1 MSQEAGATA
10 ADMAGAAGGAEQG
23 QASSGASSTS
33 GQEQGQSQRQGQG
46 QSAEGAASA
55 GKTLLTQ
62 QDEAAGQQQAQKD
75 DVQKTPGDA
84 EAAAAVVPDK
94 PDGYA
99 LKFADGLDVDN
110 TLLGGF
116 KNTAHELGLNQNQAQ
131 KLADMYVKHMTDSAK
146 SFNDAQTKALSEAQQ
161 GWEKEITS
169 RPAFKQEAS
178 DARRVMAQ
186 YGSPELNAI
195 MDQSLM
201 GSHPVFF
208 DFVVKVGKA
217 LAEPDVRGM
226 AGSDKKTPLADRL
239 WPNMK

>member
-1 MSQEAGATA
+1 MSQEAGAA

-23 QASSGASSTS
+23 QAAAGADAASS
-33 GQEQGQSQRQGQG
+33 QAQAQSQGQG
-46 QSAEGAASA
+46 QEQSQGT

-62 QDEAAGQQQAQKD
+62 QDEGTAGANGQQQQAQKD

-84 EAAAAVVPDK
+84 AAVVPDK

-99 LKFADGLDVDN
+99 LKFSDGIEVDN

-131 KLADMYVKHMTDSAK
+131 KLADMYVKHMSDSAK
-146 SFNDAQTKALSEAQQ
+146 TFNDAQSKALSEAQQ

-169 RPAFKQEAS
+169 RPAFKQEVA

-186 YGSPELNAI
+186 YGSQELNAI

-217 LAEPDVRGM
+217 LAEPEVRGM
-226 AGSDKKTPLADRL
+226 AGSDKKVPLADRL
-239 WPNMK
+239 WPGMK

>member
-1 MSQEAGATA
+1 MSLEAGATA
-10 ADMAGAAGGAEQG
+10 ADMAGATGGAEQG
-23 QASSGASSTS
+23 QAAAGADAASSQAQAQS
-33 GQEQGQSQRQGQG
+33 QGQDSGR
-46 QSAEGAASA
+46 
-55 GKTLLTQ
+55 TLLTQ
-62 QDEAAGQQQAQKD
+62 QDDAAGQQQAQKD
-75 DVQKTPGDA
+75 DVSKTPG
-84 EAAAAVVPDK
+84 EADTVVPDK

-99 LKFADGLDVDN
+99 LKFSDGIEVDN

-131 KLADMYVKHMTDSAK
+131 KLADMYVKHMSDSAK
-146 SFNDAQTKALSEAQQ
+146 TFNDAQSKALSEAQQ

-169 RPAFKQEAS
+169 RPAFKQEVA

-186 YGSPELNAI
+186 YGSQELNAI

-217 LAEPDVRGM
+217 LAEPEVRGM

>member
-10 ADMAGAAGGAEQG
+10 ADMAGATGGAEQG
-23 QASSGASSTS
+23 QAASGAASAS
-33 GQEQGQSQRQGQG
+33 GQEQGQAQSQGQDSG
-46 QSAEGAASA
+46 R
-55 GKTLLTQ
+55 TLLTQ

-75 DVQKTPGDA
+75 DVSKTPG
-84 EAAAAVVPDK
+84 EADTVVPDK

-99 LKFADGLDVDN
+99 LKFAEGLAVDN

-169 RPAFKQEAS
+169 RPAFKQEVA

-217 LAEPDVRGM
+217 LAEPEVRGM

>member
-1 MSQEAGATA
+1 MSQEASAA
-10 ADMAGAAGGAEQG
+10 ADAPIGGAEQS
-23 QASSGASSTS
+23 QAAA
-33 GQEQGQSQRQGQG
+33 GQEQGQSQEQGQTT
-46 QSAEGAASA
+46 

-62 QDEAAGQQQAQKD
+62 PEEGTQPDAAAGQQQQAQKD

-84 EAAAAVVPDK
+84 AAAVVPDT

-99 LKFADGLDVDN
+99 LQFAEGLDVDN
-110 TLLGGF
+110 ALLGGF

-131 KLADMYVKHMTDSAK
+131 KLADMYVNHMKDSAK
-146 SFNDAQTKALSEAQQ
+146 SFNDAQTKALSEAKQ

-169 RPAFKQEAS
+169 RPAFKQEVG
-178 DARRVMAQ
+178 DARRVLVQ
-186 YGSPELNAI
+186 YGSPELSAI

-217 LAEPDVRGM
+217 LAEPELRGM
-226 AGSDKKTPLADRL
+226 AGSDKKVPLADRL
-239 WPNMK
+239 WPTMK

>member
-1 MSQEAGATA
+1 MSLEAGATA
-10 ADMAGAAGGAEQG
+10 ADMAGATGGAEQG
-23 QASSGASSTS
+23 QAASGAASAS
-33 GQEQGQSQRQGQG
+33 GQEQGQAQSQGQDSG
-46 QSAEGAASA
+46 R
-55 GKTLLTQ
+55 TLLTQ

-75 DVQKTPGDA
+75 DVSKTPG
-84 EAAAAVVPDK
+84 EADTVVPDK

-99 LKFADGLDVDN
+99 LKFAEGLAVDN

-169 RPAFKQEAS
+169 RPAFKQEVA

-186 YGSPELNAI
+186 YGSPELNAT

-217 LAEPDVRGM
+217 LAEPEVRGM

>member
-10 ADMAGAAGGAEQG
+10 ADMAGATGGAEQG
-23 QASSGASSTS
+23 QAASGAASAS
-33 GQEQGQSQRQGQG
+33 GQEQSQAQGQAQG
-46 QSAEGAASA
+46 QDSGR
-55 GKTLLTQ
+55 TLLTQ
-62 QDEAAGQQQAQKD
+62 QDEAAGQQQTQKD
-75 DVQKTPGDA
+75 DVSKTPGDA
-84 EAAAAVVPDK
+84 ADVVPDK

-99 LKFADGLDVDN
+99 LQFAEGLAVDN
-110 TLLGGF
+110 ALLGGF

-146 SFNDAQTKALSEAQQ
+146 SFNDAQSKALSEAQQ

-169 RPAFKQEAS
+169 RPAFKQEVA

-217 LAEPDVRGM
+217 LAEPEVRGM
-226 AGSDKKTPLADRL
+226 AGSDKKVPLADRL
-239 WPNMK
+239 WPDMK

>member
-10 ADMAGAAGGAEQG
+10 ADMAGATGGAEQG
-23 QASSGASSTS
+23 QAASGAASAS
-33 GQEQGQSQRQGQG
+33 GQEQSQAQGQAQSQTQGQDSG
-46 QSAEGAASA
+46 R
-55 GKTLLTQ
+55 TLLTQ

-75 DVQKTPGDA
+75 DVSKTPGDA
-84 EAAAAVVPDK
+84 ADVVPDK

-99 LKFADGLDVDN
+99 LQFAEGLAVDN
-110 TLLGGF
+110 ALLGGF

-146 SFNDAQTKALSEAQQ
+146 SFNDAQSKALSEAQQ

-169 RPAFKQEAS
+169 RPAFKQEVA

-217 LAEPDVRGM
+217 LAEPEVRGM
-226 AGSDKKTPLADRL
+226 AGSDKKTPLVDRL

>member
-1 MSQEAGATA
+1 MSLEAGATA
-10 ADMAGAAGGAEQG
+10 ADMAGATGGAEQG
-23 QASSGASSTS
+23 QAASGRSDTILTGS
-33 GQEQGQSQRQGQG
+33 GGDDSQAQGQAQSQTQGQDSG
-46 QSAEGAASA
+46 R
-55 GKTLLTQ
+55 TLLTQ
-62 QDEAAGQQQAQKD
+62 QDKAAGQQQAQKD
-75 DVQKTPGDA
+75 DVSKTPGDA
-84 EAAAAVVPDK
+84 ADVVPDK

-99 LKFADGLDVDN
+99 LQFAEELAVDN
-110 TLLGGF
+110 ALLGGF

-169 RPAFKQEAS
+169 RPAFKQEVA

-217 LAEPDVRGM
+217 LAEPEVRGM

>member
-1 MSQEAGATA
+1 MSQEASA
-10 ADMAGAAGGAEQG
+10 ASDAA
-23 QASSGASSTS
+23 TS
-33 GQEQGQSQRQGQG
+33 GTEQSQAAEGQEHGQSQE
-46 QSAEGAASA
+46 QSQTTGR
-55 GKTLLTQ
+55 TLLTQ
-62 QDEAAGQQQAQKD
+62 AEEGAQADAAGADGQQQAQKD
-75 DVQKTPGDA
+75 DVQKIPG
-84 EAAAAVVPDK
+84 EADTVVPDK

-99 LKFADGLDVDN
+99 LKFAEGLAVDN

-169 RPAFKQEAS
+169 RPAFKQEVA

-217 LAEPDVRGM
+217 LAEPEVRGM

>member
-10 ADMAGAAGGAEQG
+10 ADMAGATGGAEQG
-23 QASSGASSTS
+23 QAASGAASAS
-33 GQEQGQSQRQGQG
+33 GQEQSQAQGQAQSQTQGQDSG
-46 QSAEGAASA
+46 R
-55 GKTLLTQ
+55 TLLTQ

-75 DVQKTPGDA
+75 DIQKTPGDA
-84 EAAAAVVPDK
+84 EAAAAAVPDK

-99 LKFADGLDVDN
+99 LKFSDGLEVDN
-110 TLLGGF
+110 ALLGGF

-161 GWEKEITS
+161 GWEKEIMS

-217 LAEPDVRGM
+217 LAEPEVMGM
-226 AGSDKKTPLADRL
+226 AGNDKKTPLADRL
-239 WPNMK
+239 WPTMK

>member
-1 MSQEAGATA
+1 MSQEAGAA
-10 ADMAGAAGGAEQG
+10 PDAAGATGGAEQG
-23 QASSGASSTS
+23 QAASGADSAS
-33 GQEQGQSQRQGQG
+33 GQEQSQAQGQAQG
-46 QSAEGAASA
+46 QDSGR
-55 GKTLLTQ
+55 TLLTQ

-75 DVQKTPGDA
+75 DVSKTPGDA
-84 EAAAAVVPDK
+84 ADVVPDK

-99 LKFADGLDVDN
+99 LQFAEGLAVDN
-110 TLLGGF
+110 ALLGGF

-146 SFNDAQTKALSEAQQ
+146 SFNDAQSKALSEAQQ

-169 RPAFKQEAS
+169 RPAFKQEVA

-217 LAEPDVRGM
+217 LAEPEVRGM
-226 AGSDKKTPLADRL
+226 AGSDKKVPLADRL
-239 WPNMK
+239 WPDMK